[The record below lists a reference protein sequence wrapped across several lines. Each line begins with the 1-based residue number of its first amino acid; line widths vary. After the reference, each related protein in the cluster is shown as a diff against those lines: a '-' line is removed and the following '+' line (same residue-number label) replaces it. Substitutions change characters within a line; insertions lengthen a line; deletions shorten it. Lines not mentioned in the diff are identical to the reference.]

1 MNNYIELYV
10 HIPFCEKKCNY
21 CDFLSFKADD
31 TIKEK
36 YIENLVS
43 EISKKSFIAN
53 NMIVSTIYIGGG
65 TPSILDYTKIQKILD
80 AIKQNYTLDENAE
93 ITIELNP
100 NSTDMDKLKSYYE
113 NGINRLSFGL
123 QSANDDELATLGRI
137 HRYSDFL
144 KSYDEALH
152 VGFKNINV
160 DLING
165 IPNSTSISYKKS
177 LKQVLSLNIKHI
189 SIYNLI
195 LEKNTP
201 FYKMHED
208 GNLTLPSEDEI
219 LKMDEV
225 TKELTEYYRLNK
237 YEISN
242 FARPSYE
249 CKHNL
254 GYWSFTPYI
263 GFGLNASSFYNN
275 KRLKNISS
283 IQQYLSTNF
292 NNFDENYYYFDEI
305 LTPNKNQLM
314 SEYFFL
320 SMRKVSGIN
329 SKDFF
334 YRFDEIFEN
343 TFYLPLKKY
352 LSLGLIIKNKND
364 YYFSEKGMNISNS
377 ILCEFL
383 LN

>member
-1 MNNYIELYV
+1 M
-10 HIPFCEKKCNY
+10 
-21 CDFLSFKADD
+21 
-31 TIKEK
+31 T
-36 YIENLVS
+36 
-43 EISKKSFIAN
+43 
-53 NMIVSTIYIGGG
+53 VSTIYIGGG

-80 AIKQNYTLDENAE
+80 AIKQNYTLDKNAE
-93 ITIELNP
+93 ITIESNP

-165 IPNSTSISYKKS
+165 IPNSTSLSYKKS

-225 TKELTEYYRLNK
+225 TKELTEYYRLKK

-352 LSLGLIIKNKND
+352 LSLGLIIKNKDD

>member
-1 MNNYIELYV
+1 MNNYIELYI

-21 CDFLSFKADD
+21 CDFISFNANDE
-31 TIKEK
+31 IKEK
-36 YIENLVS
+36 YIENLIS
-43 EISKKSFIAN
+43 EIENKHFIAKN
-53 NMIVSTIYIGGG
+53 TVISSIYIGGG
-65 TPSILDYTKIQKILD
+65 TPSILEYNKIEKILETV
-80 AIKQNYTLDENAE
+80 KKNYVLIENPE

-100 NSTDMDKLKSYYE
+100 NSVDIYKLKSYYD
-113 NGINRLSFGL
+113 NGINRLSFGV
-123 QSANDDELATLGRI
+123 QTTNDNELKILGRI
-137 HRYSDFL
+137 HTYADFL

-165 IPNSTSISYKKS
+165 IPNSNSLTYKKS

-195 LEKNTP
+195 IEKNTP
-201 FYKMHED
+201 FYKMQQE
-208 GNLTLPSEDEI
+208 GKLQLPEEDEL
-219 LKMDEV
+219 LKMDEI
-225 TKELTEYYRLNK
+225 TKELTDYYRLKK

-242 FARPSYE
+242 YSKPGYE

-254 GYWSFTPYI
+254 GYWSDIPYI
-263 GFGLNASSFYNN
+263 GFGLNASSYYHN
-275 KRLKNISS
+275 KRFKNISS
-283 IQQYLSTNF
+283 ISQYLSTNF
-292 NNFDENYYYFDEI
+292 NNFEENYSYFDEI
-305 LTPNKNQLM
+305 LCPNKNQLM

-320 SMRKVSGIN
+320 GMRKSSGIN

-352 LSLGLIIKNKND
+352 LSLGLIIKNND
-364 YYFSEKGMNISNS
+364 NYFFSEKGMDISNK
-377 ILCEFL
+377 ILSEFL
-383 LN
+383 L